1 MPNDPT
7 ADPDHPESPA
17 KIAAVAERVKA
28 GTDSIA
34 VPAELVEE
42 KAQPN
47 PQPQANAVV
56 FEKALW
62 AQIRDMN
69 TAERIKL
76 AMRGNKEA
84 RMILLRDSNQQ
95 IQRLVLQN
103 PRISEEEV
111 LMLCKD
117 RNTDEEILLLIS
129 EHRDWMKVYA
139 MRAALVENARTPTAK
154 ALRLLT
160 TLDEKDLSRL
170 GKSKAV
176 PNIISVQARRLLFQL
191 RERRS

>member
-1 MPNDPT
+1 M
-7 ADPDHPESPA
+7 
-17 KIAAVAERVKA
+17 KA
-28 GTDSIA
+28 GTDSIV

-42 KAQPN
+42 KAPRPE
-47 PQPQANAVV
+47 PQQITVV

-69 TAERIKL
+69 TGERIKL

-84 RMILLRDSNQQ
+84 RMILMRDSNAQ

-103 PRISEEEV
+103 PRISEEEI

-117 RNTDEEILLLIS
+117 RNTDEDILLLIS
-129 EHRDWMKVYA
+129 EHREWMKIYA

-176 PNIISVQARRLLFQL
+176 PNIISVQARRLLVQL